1 MILPILIYNNSFLR
15 KKCKKIDKSFTDL
28 NKIIKNMFETMY
40 NARGVGLA
48 ANQIGYNIRVFIIKN
63 KIFINP
69 KLIKTYGD
77 LNKNKEGC
85 LSIPSVFENVL
96 RKSNIK
102 IKYFNENWKLCID
115 KFNGINARIIQHE
128 YDHIDGKLFIDRISP
143 FKMDLISNKL
153 KILIKG
159 KINVNYPI
167 KINN

>member
-15 KKCKKIDKSFTDL
+15 KKCKKINKSFI
-28 NKIIKNMFETMY
+28 NINEVIKNMFETMY
-40 NARGVGLA
+40 NAKGIGLA

-69 KLIKTYGD
+69 KLIKIYGN

-85 LSIPSVFENVL
+85 LSIPSIFENVL

-102 IKYFNENWKLCID
+102 IQYFNENWKLCIN
-115 KFNGINARIIQHE
+115 KFNGIDARIIQHE
-128 YDHIDGKLFIDRISP
+128 YDHIEGKLFIDYLSP
-143 FKMDLISNKL
+143 LKKELISNKL
-153 KILIKG
+153 KLLIKG

-167 KINN
+167 KK